1 MGALSVARIAVA
13 GAGAFGSA
21 TALVLARAG
30 FAVSVFD
37 PTSPGETASGVAAGM
52 LAPASEALFDEA
64 SSPHLALLQRA
75 RDHWPDFAGGLD
87 LEISRHGVRIEGD
100 PAWLSGIEAR
110 RKALGLPGDLA
121 ADGALVLA
129 EDWRL
134 DAPAALA
141 ALRAAAI
148 GLGVRFESVSVSGY
162 KKGVLNLSDGR
173 SQPFETL
180 VLATGASLRD
190 GSLAPETAVLKP
202 IKGQILNLDKGPGAG
217 AVIRGAGVYLCP
229 GASMIVGATMEHG
242 RDDPCPDPV
251 VTAPLLKAATA
262 LRPELASASVITRVG
277 VRASTPDGLP
287 LVGWSV
293 TAGVMLAVG
302 ARRNGWL
309 LAPLVADLVAAYL
322 TGKDPGPEAAMLDA
336 RRFNRE
342 PEA

>member
-21 TALVLARAG
+21 TALSLARAG

-37 PTSPGETASGVAAGM
+37 PMAPGETASGVAAGM
-52 LAPASEALFDEA
+52 LAPASEALFDDS
-64 SSPHLALLQRA
+64 SSPHLALLQMA
-75 RDHWPDFAGGLD
+75 RDRWPDFASGLD

-100 PAWLSGIEAR
+100 PVWLSGMEAR
-110 RKALGLPGDLA
+110 RRALGLPNDLA
-121 ADGALVLA
+121 ADGALFLG

-134 DAPAALA
+134 DAPKALA
-141 ALRAAAI
+141 VLRAAAI
-148 GLGVRFESVSVSGY
+148 DLGVRFEPVSVSGY
-162 KKGVLNLSDGR
+162 RNGLLNLSDGR
-173 SQPFETL
+173 SEPFDTL

-190 GSLAPETAVLKP
+190 GVLAPETAVLKP
-202 IKGQILNLDKGPGAG
+202 IKGQILNLDRGGGAG
-217 AVIRGAGVYLCP
+217 AVIRGLGVYLCP
-229 GASMIVGATMEHG
+229 GAPMVVGATMEYG
-242 RDDPCPDPV
+242 RDDCCPDPV

-293 TAGVMLAVG
+293 AAGVMLAVG

-322 TGKDPGPEAAMLDA
+322 TGKDPGPEAALLDA